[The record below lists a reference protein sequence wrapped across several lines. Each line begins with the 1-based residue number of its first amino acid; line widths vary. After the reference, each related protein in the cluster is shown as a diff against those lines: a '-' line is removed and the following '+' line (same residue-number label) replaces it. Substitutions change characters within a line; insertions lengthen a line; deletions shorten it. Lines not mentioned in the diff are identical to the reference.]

1 MVPVKLAGVASC
13 LPEGRVASADLERQY
28 GLPEGWI
35 VQNTGVRERRR
46 AGPGDSVVTLA
57 AAASR
62 AALARA
68 GLTVADVSLLVGAS
82 GPYQL
87 IPCTAAFVQ
96 RELGAA
102 DGGSACFDVNT
113 TCTSFL
119 AALDAAAHLIAA
131 GRHAHALIFSSE
143 ITQHVINPQEPG
155 SAVLLGDG
163 AAAAVL
169 APSGP
174 GDTGRLWGVRLATH
188 SSGADLTVCLG
199 GGSRHPPNRPDT
211 TPEMNLFHMNGPAVY
226 RMAGRLLPSFLES
239 FLAEVGWARDDVD
252 WLVPHQASGPGL
264 DLLTRR
270 CGFPAERVVRTVE
283 RHGNCAAA
291 SLPLALAEEVA
302 DGRIVRGQRLLL
314 VATGAGLTLGAAALT
329 Y

>member
-1 MVPVKLAGVASC
+1 MLPVRLVGIGAY
-13 LPEGRVASADLERQY
+13 LPPQRVASADLERQ
-28 GLPEGWI
+28 LRLSEGW
-35 VQNTGVRERRR
+35 VGQMTGVRERRR
-46 AGPGDSVVTLA
+46 AGDDTVVTMAGHA
-57 AAASR
+57 AR
-62 AALARA
+62 GALAMA
-68 GLTVADVSLLVGAS
+68 GLTPADLALIVGAS
-82 GPYQL
+82 GPFQL

-96 RELGAA
+96 RELGAP
-102 DGGSACFDVNT
+102 DGGSACFDVNS

-119 AALDAAAHLIAA
+119 SALHVAAHLVA
-131 GRHAHALIFSSE
+131 GGSSPNALIFSSE
-143 ITQHVINPQEPG
+143 ITHHVIDTQEPG

-174 GDTGRLWGVRLATH
+174 GDTGRLWGARFVTY
-188 SSGADLTVCLG
+188 SSGVDLTVCLG

-211 TPEMNLFHMNGPAVY
+211 TPDMNLFHMNGPGIY
-226 RMAGRLLPSFLES
+226 RMAGRLLGPFLER
-239 FLAEVGWARDDVD
+239 FLDEVGWEREDVD

-270 CGFPAERVVRTVE
+270 CGFRPEQVVRTVE
-283 RHGNCAAA
+283 THGNCAAA
-291 SLPLALAEEVA
+291 SLPLALAAAVA

-314 VATGAGLTLGAAALT
+314 VGTGAGLTLGAVALT